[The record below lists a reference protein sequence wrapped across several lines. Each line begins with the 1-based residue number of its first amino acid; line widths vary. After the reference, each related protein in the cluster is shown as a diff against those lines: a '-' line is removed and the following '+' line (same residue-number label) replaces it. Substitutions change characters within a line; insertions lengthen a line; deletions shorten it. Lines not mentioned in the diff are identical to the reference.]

1 MNFKIIRYAKLQNNG
16 LFFETMSI
24 YLNVI
29 ILFNTLK
36 LKSQW
41 IMIKKYVHLRKN
53 KFFGFMQL
61 TSLSILNYKN
71 IREAELVFSPKINC
85 FIGNNG
91 MGKTNLLDAI
101 YFLSFCKSHSNSI
114 DSQNILHDTEFCFI
128 HGTYSQGENTEDI
141 SCGIKFRQKKQFK
154 RNKKE
159 YERLSDHIGLLPL
172 VLVSPDD
179 SALISEGSDERRKFV
194 DGVISQYNKTYLNQ
208 LLQYNNALK
217 QRNAL
222 LKNEAPVD
230 ESLLEIWEDQLAL
243 YGTYIYEQRKLF
255 IDEFI
260 PVFQNFYSFISGG
273 NEQVSLTYHSQHEDQ
288 DIKERMIATR
298 SRDRLLGY
306 STQGIHKDELEMM
319 LDGYPIKRVGSQ
331 GQNKTYLISLKL
343 AQFDFLKRTHDLSPL
358 LLLDDI
364 FDKLDSGRVRKIVE
378 LVSGETFGQIFITDT
393 NREHLDLILQQLGQD
408 ASIFHV
414 ENGEITI

>member
-1 MNFKIIRYAKLQNNG
+1 
-16 LFFETMSI
+16 
-24 YLNVI
+24 
-29 ILFNTLK
+29 
-36 LKSQW
+36 
-41 IMIKKYVHLRKN
+41 
-53 KFFGFMQL
+53 MQL
-61 TSLSILNYKN
+61 NSLSILNYKN

-91 MGKTNLLDAI
+91 MGKTNILDAI
-101 YFLSFCKSHSNSI
+101 YYLSFCKSHSNTI
-114 DSQNILHDTEFCFI
+114 DSQNILHNTDFFLI
-128 HGTYSQGENTEDI
+128 QGKYKLGDAVEEI
-141 SCGIKFRQKKQFK
+141 YCGMKHRQKKQFK

-179 SALISEGSDERRKFV
+179 SVLISEGSEERRKFI

-222 LKNEAPVD
+222 LKLETPID
-230 ESLLEIWEDQLAL
+230 DSLLDIWEDQMAQ

-260 PVFQNFYSFISGG
+260 PIFQNFYSNISNG
-273 NEQVSLTYHSQHEDQ
+273 NEQISLSYYSQHQEH
-288 DIKERMIATR
+288 DIKTRMIST
-298 SRDRLLGY
+298 RDRDRILGY
-306 STQGIHKDELEMM
+306 STQGIHKDELEML

-343 AQFDFLKRTHDLSPL
+343 AQFDFLKRTHNFSPL

-364 FDKLDSGRVRKIVE
+364 FDKLDSNRVKQIVK
-378 LVSGETFGQIFITDT
+378 LVSGKTFGQIFITDT
-393 NREHLDLILQQLGQD
+393 NREHLDLILEQLGQV
-408 ASIFHV
+408 ATIFHV
-414 ENGEITI
+414 ENGEITR

>member
-1 MNFKIIRYAKLQNNG
+1 MR
-16 LFFETMSI
+16 
-24 YLNVI
+24 LN
-29 ILFNTLK
+29 
-36 LKSQW
+36 
-41 IMIKKYVHLRKN
+41 
-53 KFFGFMQL
+53 
-61 TSLSILNYKN
+61 SLSILNYKN
-71 IREAELVFSPKINC
+71 IREAELLFSSKINC

-91 MGKTNLLDAI
+91 MGKTNVLDAI

-114 DSQNILHDTEFCFI
+114 DSQNILHDAEFCLI
-128 HGTYSQGENTEDI
+128 QGKYQVGENAEDI
-141 SCGIKFRQKKQFK
+141 YCGIKYRQKKQFK

-159 YERLSDHIGLLPL
+159 YDRLSDHIGLLPL

-222 LKNEAPVD
+222 IKAENLVD
-230 ESLLEIWEDQLAL
+230 ESLLDIWEDQMAL
-243 YGTYIYEQRKLF
+243 FGTYIYEQRKQF

-260 PVFQNFYSFISGG
+260 PIFQNFYSIISGG
-273 NEQVSLTYHSQHEDQ
+273 NEQVSLTYHSQHDEH
-288 DIKERMIATR
+288 DIKTRMMATR
-298 SRDRLLGY
+298 DRDRMLGY
-306 STQGIHKDELEMM
+306 STQGIHKDELEM
-319 LDGYPIKRVGSQ
+319 LLEGYPIKRVGSQ

-343 AQFDFLKRTHDLSPL
+343 AQFDFLKRTHNLSPL

-364 FDKLDSGRVRKIVE
+364 FDKLDSNRVKKIVE

-393 NREHLDLILQQLGQD
+393 NREHLDLILHQLGQE
-408 ASIFHV
+408 ATIFRV
-414 ENGEITI
+414 ENGEITS

>member
-1 MNFKIIRYAKLQNNG
+1 
-16 LFFETMSI
+16 
-24 YLNVI
+24 
-29 ILFNTLK
+29 
-36 LKSQW
+36 
-41 IMIKKYVHLRKN
+41 MIKKYVLLRKN
-53 KFFGFMQL
+53 KFFDFMQL

-91 MGKTNLLDAI
+91 MGKTNVLDAI

-114 DSQNILHDTEFCFI
+114 DSQNILHNTEFCFI
-128 HGTYSQGENTEDI
+128 HGQYLLGDTTEDI
-141 SCGIKFRQKKQFK
+141 SCGIKHRQKKQFK

-179 SALISEGSDERRKFV
+179 SVLISEGSDERRKFI

-217 QRNAL
+217 QRNAIM
-222 LKNEAPVD
+222 KSEHPID
-230 ESLLEIWEDQLAL
+230 DSLLEIWEEQMVLF
-243 YGTYIYEQRKLF
+243 GTYIYEQRKLF
-255 IDEFI
+255 IDEFV
-260 PVFQNFYSFISGG
+260 PVFQKFYSDISGG
-273 NEQVSLTYHSQHEDQ
+273 NEQISLTYHSQHEGQ
-288 DIKERMIATR
+288 DIKTRMIATR
-298 SRDRLLGY
+298 DRDRILGY
-306 STQGIHKDELEMM
+306 STQGIHKDELEM
-319 LDGYPIKRVGSQ
+319 LLEGYPIKRVGSQ

-343 AQFDFLKRTHDLSPL
+343 AQFDFLKRTHNLSPL

-364 FDKLDSGRVRKIVE
+364 FDKLDSQRVKKIVE

-408 ASIFHV
+408 ATIFRV
-414 ENGEITI
+414 ENGEISS